1 MTQSSVKTVWV
12 EGFVNPSL
20 TRSKFSTQIDSSVKS
35 DIKYTDKANRQ
46 DSSK

>member
-20 TRSKFSTQIDSSVKS
+20 TGKFSTQIDSSVKS